1 VQQRSSLPP
10 LFTNYRRRKT
20 MQTDPVV
27 TITITL
33 SDAQA
38 EAFAQFLKRV
48 GLSDF
53 AALTVDQ
60 EEAYRMLSAGEVIRQ
75 ELAHA
80 GYAPR

>member
-1 VQQRSSLPP
+1 
-10 LFTNYRRRKT
+10 
-20 MQTDPVV
+20 MQTDPAV
-27 TITITL
+27 TITVTL
-33 SDAQA
+33 SETQA

-53 AALTVDQ
+53 AALAVNQ
-60 EEAYRMLSAGEVIRQ
+60 VEAYRMLSAGEVIRQ

>member
-1 VQQRSSLPP
+1 
-10 LFTNYRRRKT
+10 
-20 MQTDPVV
+20 MQTNP
-27 TITITL
+27 TITVNL

-48 GLSDF
+48 GLSDY
-53 AALTVDQ
+53 APLAVNQ
-60 EEAYRMLSAGEVIRQ
+60 EEAYAMLSAGEAIRQ

>member
-1 VQQRSSLPP
+1 
-10 LFTNYRRRKT
+10 
-20 MQTDPVV
+20 MQTDPAV
-27 TITITL
+27 TITVTL

-53 AALTVDQ
+53 AALAVDRQ
-60 EEAYRMLSAGEVIRQ
+60 EAYAMLSAAAAIRQ

>member
-1 VQQRSSLPP
+1 
-10 LFTNYRRRKT
+10 
-20 MQTDPVV
+20 MQTDPAI
-27 TITITL
+27 TITVTL

-48 GLSDF
+48 GLTDF
-53 AALTVDQ
+53 APLAVGQ
-60 EEAYRMLSAGEVIRQ
+60 EEAYAMLSAATAIRL